1 MFLSLEGET
10 QDAVLALEEDAI
22 SSKSSAKIILTRL
35 NKLKKKK
42 ATLSKFLT
50 LKAFQTYTRKRVY

>member
-35 NKLKKKK
+35 NKLKKKG
-42 ATLSKFLT
+42 TLSKFLT

>member
-35 NKLKKKK
+35 NKLKKKRYAIK
-42 ATLSKFLT
+42 VSNIKSFSNI
-50 LKAFQTYTRKRVY
+50 YP